1 MTKENSIPRSQRA
14 ASVRTALMLAVVAA
28 LSFGAIIVAQ
38 RLGTSPIWLGML
50 GVAVIGFALAA
61 MVGRRRAR

>member
-1 MTKENSIPRSQRA
+1 MTKENSTPRSQRA
-14 ASVRTALMLAVVAA
+14 ASVRTALMLAVVAE

-38 RLGTSPIWLGML
+38 RLGPSPIWLGML

-61 MVGRRRAR
+61 MVGKRRAR